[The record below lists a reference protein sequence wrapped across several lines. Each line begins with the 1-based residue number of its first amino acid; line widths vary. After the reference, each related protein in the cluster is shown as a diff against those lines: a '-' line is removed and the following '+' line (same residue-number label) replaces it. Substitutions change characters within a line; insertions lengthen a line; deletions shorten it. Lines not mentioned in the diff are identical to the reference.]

1 MSEQKLVRELDQI
14 EIKQTS
20 PIRFKDD
27 AINKIRKQN
36 IVWNKRTD
44 IFIPFKVSKDSHQK
58 GLKLRVF
65 KGALGD
71 KDTRRVFYVQYWFD
85 GRAKRYR
92 LGDYSQRFGK
102 TECDDLLKEVFKNHT
117 DPETGFWIK
126 DPNETRKN
134 EARIV
139 EKPDTTTAKGY
150 TVNEVI
156 EAYCGAP
163 LDDIEAERGFSKDR
177 RDGYRAA
184 KHAREWFRCM
194 VGYNHRATLIRFSD
208 DDDGYGVA
216 EFTFVFFIIYLV

>member
-27 AINKIRKQN
+27 AINKVRKQN

-85 GRAKRYR
+85 GR
-92 LGDYSQRFGK
+92 
-102 TECDDLLKEVFKNHT
+102 
-117 DPETGFWIK
+117 IK
-126 DPNETRKN
+126 
-134 EARIV
+134 V
-139 EKPDTTTAKGY
+139 ERSLWVLCQT
-150 TVNEVI
+150 N
-156 EAYCGAP
+156 
-163 LDDIEAERGFSKDR
+163 
-177 RDGYRAA
+177 
-184 KHAREWFRCM
+184 
-194 VGYNHRATLIRFSD
+194 
-208 DDDGYGVA
+208 
-216 EFTFVFFIIYLV
+216 